1 MRWFSRRMAARELLS
16 GNHPARLPR
25 RTATRRRRGFE
36 VLEPRLVLAVQPLIT
51 EIMANN
57 GSSLL
62 DGDGADSDWI
72 EVHNPTAATVN
83 LAGWHLTDSATNLD
97 KWTFSSAPQSIL
109 DPGEYLIVFASS
121 KTVETYIDP
130 SGYLHTDFALADEGE
145 YLALTDASNNIIHE
159 FAPQF
164 PPQRFDVSYGLEPNT
179 TTVTLIGD
187 SSPVTSLVPTSG
199 VLDAASVGVAPAWT
213 VPGFDDS
220 TWLASAAGPGV
231 GFDFGDD
238 TVINNVPNG
247 TVLPTG
253 LVGSDLTDADQNG
266 TLEGTIFG
274 GGPPTW
280 PSGEEPPRAL
290 DNTSATKW
298 LAFDATGS
306 SYGFRFAG
314 GQQHA
319 VNGYTITSA
328 NDAANRDPYSWTLSG
343 SNDGVNYTI
352 VDTRSAQTFSTRFQT
367 RLYEFNNSTNY
378 EYYRF
383 DFKTK
388 FGVTGLEVD
397 RPSANAIQL
406 AEIELFAR
414 GPVDF
419 DPLVNLDVEAA
430 WTTQRTSAYQRVE
443 FNVADPASVVSLML
457 EMQYDDGFVAYLNG
471 KRVASVHAP
480 PLPNFN
486 SNASA
491 IRDNSIVLIPQSFD
505 LAANIGELVAGTNVL
520 AIHVLNIDDASQD
533 LLSRP
538 RLVARQLIDDTLIPV
553 YMTDPSPGAI
563 NNDGFAGIVDTP
575 TLSAAHGFYNAPFQ
589 LVITNP
595 TPSAQLYYTTDG
607 SQPSRTNG
615 TLYTGPINVSATTTV
630 RAQAF
635 LDTYLPSTPVTATYL
650 FINDIVRQNHQATLA
665 KGFPALWGSTTPD
678 YGVDPDVIGNFN
690 AAGQSTGGDL
700 FGGIYAATI
709 KNDLLAIPS
718 LSLVMDIDDMF
729 GPNGIYTNSTLN
741 GDAWE
746 RATSVELINP
756 DGSPGFQI
764 DAGVQIHGGAFRR
777 HDLSRKHSLRLVF
790 KGIYEGNTKLDFPW
804 FGDGAATSFDTI
816 VLRMDSNDGYA
827 WDATGPKAQYARD
840 EWGRRTQA
848 DLGQA
853 SSHGARVHLYINGVY
868 WGLYNPVERPDA
880 SFAASYYGG
889 EKEEWDA
896 INTGEVLDGSIAA
909 WNTLVSLS
917 QAVAS
922 ASTEAARTAAYMRVL
937 GLNPNGTDNS
947 SFETYLDAVNYA
959 DYLMVNFYSGNND
972 WPQRNWFAA
981 RRKVPDS
988 QGFVFHMWDAEWTLG
1003 LQSDI
1008 NTNRLGVTV
1017 RAAHRTPV

>member
-1 MRWFSRRMAARELLS
+1 MRLFRRRMAVRESLS
-16 GNHPARLPR
+16 GNHSARLPR
-25 RTATRRRRGFE
+25 RTAARRRRGFE
-36 VLEPRLVLAVQPLIT
+36 VLEPRLVLAAQPLIT

-97 KWTFSSAPQSIL
+97 KWTFPSAPQSIL

-130 SGYLHTDFALADEGE
+130 SGYVHTDFALADEGE

-187 SSPVTSLVPTSG
+187 SSPVTALVPTSG
-199 VLDAASVGVAPAWT
+199 VLDTASVGVAPAWT

-220 TWLASAAGPGV
+220 TWLTSAAGPGV

-247 TVLPTG
+247 TVLASG
-253 LVGSDLTDADQNG
+253 LVGGDLTDADQNG

-290 DNTSATKW
+290 DNTSSTKW
-298 LAFDATGS
+298 LAFEATGS

-314 GQQHA
+314 GQRHA

-367 RLYEFNNSTNY
+367 RLYEFNNGTTY

-388 FGVTGLEVD
+388 FGVTGLEAD
-397 RPSANAIQL
+397 RPSANAIQM

-414 GPVDF
+414 GPVNF
-419 DPLVNLDVEAA
+419 DPFISLDVEAA
-430 WTTQRTSAYQRVE
+430 WTTPRTSAYQRVE
-443 FNVADPASVVSLML
+443 FNVADPASIVSLML

-471 KRVASVHAP
+471 KRVAAVHAP
-480 PLPNFN
+480 ALPNFN
-486 SNASA
+486 TNASA
-491 IRDNSIVLIPQSFD
+491 KRDNSVVLVPQSFD
-505 LAANIGELVAGTNVL
+505 LATNLGELVAGTNVL

-607 SQPSRTNG
+607 SPPSPTNG
-615 TLYTGPINVSATTTV
+615 TLYAGPINVSATTTV
-630 RAQAF
+630 RAQSF

-650 FINDIVRQNHQATLA
+650 FVNDIVRQNHQATLA

-678 YGVDPDVIGNFN
+678 YGMDPDVIGNFN
-690 AAGQSTGGDL
+690 AAGQSD
-700 FGGIYAATI
+700 
-709 KNDLLAIPS
+709 
-718 LSLVMDIDDMF
+718 
-729 GPNGIYTNSTLN
+729 
-741 GDAWE
+741 
-746 RATSVELINP
+746 RRRSV
-756 DGSPGFQI
+756 
-764 DAGVQIHGGAFRR
+764 RR
-777 HDLSRKHSLRLVF
+777 HLCGDDQERFAGDSLRCR
-790 KGIYEGNTKLDFPW
+790 
-804 FGDGAATSFDTI
+804 S
-816 VLRMDSNDGYA
+816 
-827 WDATGPKAQYARD
+827 
-840 EWGRRTQA
+840 
-848 DLGQA
+848 
-853 SSHGARVHLYINGVY
+853 
-868 WGLYNPVERPDA
+868 
-880 SFAASYYGG
+880 
-889 EKEEWDA
+889 
-896 INTGEVLDGSIAA
+896 
-909 WNTLVSLS
+909 
-917 QAVAS
+917 
-922 ASTEAARTAAYMRVL
+922 
-937 GLNPNGTDNS
+937 
-947 SFETYLDAVNYA
+947 
-959 DYLMVNFYSGNND
+959 
-972 WPQRNWFAA
+972 
-981 RRKVPDS
+981 
-988 QGFVFHMWDAEWTLG
+988 
-1003 LQSDI
+1003 
-1008 NTNRLGVTV
+1008 
-1017 RAAHRTPV
+1017 